1 MNVRTFT
8 LVNNN
13 GISYDMQ
20 TRQRFIVNPSGLGYE
35 ESTNY
40 QDFGAHYTP
49 LDEGLAQGV
58 INASIVCTGL
68 TRSEIYSKFFEFAK
82 FARCNPLTIQ
92 YTPIFDTFMRSCRI
106 MKLDKSEITN
116 GVLTVDVKL
125 ACITPWYK
133 TKSDYNS
140 GVAGGGKQYAL
151 QESELY
157 GYNYDYTYSDN
168 ILQSVTIDN
177 DGFEESPCKFIIY
190 GYAVNPVWNHYVN
203 GELFATGKADITVA
217 ANHKLVIDT
226 TTIPYTMREL
236 DMTNNLIRD
245 CYQLSDFSTE
255 RFIRLQPGKN
265 RISLSHSGSNIVQV
279 AVDAQI
285 EFAAV

>member
-20 TRQRFIVNPSGLGYE
+20 TRQRFIVNPSGLGFE

-40 QDFGAHYTP
+40 QNFGAHYTP

-58 INASIVCTGL
+58 INASIVFVGAS
-68 TRSEIYSKFFEFAK
+68 RSEIYNKFFEFAK

-92 YTPIFDTFMRSCRI
+92 YTPIFDTFFRQCRI
-106 MKLDKSEITN
+106 SKLNKTEISN
-116 GVLTVDVKL
+116 GALQIDVQI

-140 GVAGGGKQYAL
+140 GVAGGGKQYSL
-151 QESELY
+151 KDNGLY
-157 GYNYDYTYSDN
+157 GYDYSYSYSDN
-168 ILQSVTIDN
+168 IIQSVTIEN
-177 DGFEESPCKFIIY
+177 DGYEESPCKFIIY
-190 GYAVNPVWNHYVN
+190 GYAVNPAWNHYVN

-236 DMTNNLIRD
+236 DMANNLIRD

-265 RISLSHSGSNIVQV
+265 RISLTHSGSNIVQV

>member
-20 TRQRFIVNPSGLGYE
+20 TRQRFIVNPSGLGFE
-35 ESTNY
+35 ESTIY
-40 QDFGAHYTP
+40 QDFGAYYMP
-49 LDEGLAQGV
+49 LDMGLAQGV
-58 INASIVCTGL
+58 VSASIVFTGL

-92 YTPIFDTFMRSCRI
+92 YTPVFDTFLRKCRI
-106 MKLDKSEITN
+106 SKLEKTEITN
-116 GVLTVDVKL
+116 GVLTVNVQL
-125 ACITPWYK
+125 ACITQWYK
-133 TKSDYNS
+133 TQSDYNS
-140 GVAGGGKQYAL
+140 GVASNGKQYSL
-151 QESELY
+151 QENGLY
-157 GYNYDYTYSDN
+157 GYNYDYTYSNN
-168 ILQSVTIDN
+168 ISQSVSIENTGN
-177 DGFEESPCKFIIY
+177 EESPCKFIIY
-190 GYAVNPVWNHYVN
+190 GYAVNPIWNHYVN

-236 DMTNNLIRD
+236 DMANNLIRD

-265 RISLSHSGSNIVQV
+265 RISLSHSGSNVVSVAIEAQV
-279 AVDAQI
+279 

>member
-1 MNVRTFT
+1 MNVRSFT

-40 QDFGAHYTP
+40 QNFGAHYTP
-49 LDEGLAQGV
+49 LDDGLAQGV
-58 INASIVCTGL
+58 VSASIVFVGAS
-68 TRSEIYSKFFEFAK
+68 REEIYSKFFEFAK
-82 FARCNPLTIQ
+82 FSRCAPLVMQ
-92 YTPIFDTFMRSCRI
+92 YTPIFDTFFRQCRI
-106 MKLDKSEITN
+106 SKLNKTEISN
-116 GVLTVDVKL
+116 GALQIDVQI

-151 QESELY
+151 QENGLY

-177 DGFEESPCKFIIY
+177 DGYEESPCKFIIY
-190 GYAVNPVWNHYVN
+190 GYAVNPAWNHYVN

-236 DMTNNLIRD
+236 DMANNLIRD

-265 RISLSHSGSNIVQV
+265 RISLTHSGSNIVQV
-279 AVDAQI
+279 TVDAQI